1 MPCTPHEL
9 MQTIQTPPTYLTARD
24 VQDLIRVDRSTIYRM
39 AESGRLPAIKVGRQ
53 WRFPADAVHAWL
65 EASGN
70 GTHDFTLSPMSMAQ
84 EVTDLF
90 GDLYG
95 VMVIVTDISGNP
107 ITDISNPCG
116 YFSAV
121 SSEAA
126 ALDRCIAEWNALG
139 GQYDFEPRLRPSHLG
154 FLCTRAFIRIGNE
167 LSGMVI
173 AGGIAP
179 DEWPP
184 TLEHMEEIAVES
196 RVPLSV
202 LENTINDVHHIA
214 TDDQDR
220 FLEAVP
226 ILARHLS
233 NIATRERKSSP
244 RTRSTM

>member
-1 MPCTPHEL
+1 
-9 MQTIQTPPTYLTARD
+9 MQTIQTSPTYLTARD
-24 VQDLIRVDRSTIYRM
+24 VQELIRVDRSTIYRM

-53 WRFPADAVHAWL
+53 WRFPASAIEAWL

-70 GTHDFTLSPMSMAQ
+70 GSDKPHGVSAAQ
-84 EVTDLF
+84 EVADLF
-90 GDLYG
+90 ADLYG
-95 VMVIVTDISGNP
+95 VMVIVTDIAGNP
-107 ITDISNPCG
+107 ITDVSNPCG

-121 SSEAA
+121 SGEAA
-126 ALDRCIAEWNALG
+126 ALDRCVAEWKTLG

-173 AGGIAP
+173 SGGIAP

-184 TLEHMEEIAVES
+184 SQERIQEIAKES
-196 RVPLSV
+196 RVSMPIIEQSI
-202 LENTINDVHHIA
+202 EDVHRIGPK
-214 TDDQDR
+214 DQER
-220 FLEAVP
+220 FLAGIP

-233 NIATRERKSSP
+233 SIATGERQTNH